1 MEGNERIDLRGRSI
15 QLIHTPGHTAGSV
28 CAYDSRTR
36 IMLTS
41 DTLSRRVFLFTTVP
55 PIPFKTYRQSLE
67 KLLEFDAKAL
77 LPGHDL
83 GLVPTEWLHKMIGM
97 LDSFTPEKGREYDR
111 PEFNDSLMLYTVGK
125 GYGDPEYFGFGYCAK
140 EMDILLHE

>member
-1 MEGNERIDLRGRSI
+1 
-15 QLIHTPGHTAGSV
+15 
-28 CAYDSRTR
+28 
-36 IMLTS
+36 MLTS

-140 EMDILLHE
+140 EMDILLHVKRRRRDCAICKCNGRDCRGYCYVTSVSKFFSKKK